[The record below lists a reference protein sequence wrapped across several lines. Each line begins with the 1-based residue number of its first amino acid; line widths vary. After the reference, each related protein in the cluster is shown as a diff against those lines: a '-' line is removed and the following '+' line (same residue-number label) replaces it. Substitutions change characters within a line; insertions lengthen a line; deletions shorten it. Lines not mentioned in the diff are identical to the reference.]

1 MSYILVNLENDECCG
16 IFSSEDEI
24 YMFLAGQSLKNGY
37 TVHVEA
43 NRKQDRI
50 FLTVTTT
57 IPAIVELS
65 GKTKIEEHYKVYV
78 YKR

>member
-1 MSYILVNLENDECCG
+1 MNYILINLENDECCG

-37 TVHVEA
+37 IVQVKA
-43 NRKQDRI
+43 NWKQERI

-57 IPAIVELS
+57 IPEILELC
-65 GKTKIEEHYKVYV
+65 GEQTIEKQYKVYV
-78 YKR
+78 YER

>member
-1 MSYILVNLENDECCG
+1 MNYILIDLEKDECCG

-37 TVHVEA
+37 IVQVKA
-43 NRKQDRI
+43 NWKQDRI

-65 GKTKIEEHYKVYV
+65 GETIIEKHYKVYV

>member
-1 MSYILVNLENDECCG
+1 MNYILINLENDECCG

-37 TVHVEA
+37 IVQVKA
-43 NRKQDRI
+43 NLKQERI

-65 GKTKIEEHYKVYV
+65 GETIIEKHYKVYV
-78 YKR
+78 YER

>member
-1 MSYILVNLENDECCG
+1 MSYILIDLENDECCG

-37 TVHVEA
+37 IVQVKA
-43 NRKQDRI
+43 NWKQERI

-65 GKTKIEEHYKVYV
+65 GETIIEKHYKVYV
-78 YKR
+78 YER

>member
-1 MSYILVNLENDECCG
+1 MNYILINLENDECCG

-37 TVHVEA
+37 IVQVKA
-43 NRKQDRI
+43 NWKQERI

-57 IPAIVELS
+57 IPEMLELC
-65 GKTKIEEHYKVYV
+65 GEQTIEKQYKVYV
-78 YKR
+78 YER